1 MNPAGES
8 SEPTRAGEAIAP
20 LRGLLELSRL
30 IRRHPTLPETLRS
43 LSATVS
49 EALGF
54 ATAVI
59 NVYRPESDDYETVA
73 VHGPEAVRAQLL
85 GRVTDPGMWAP
96 LLDRRFLRH
105 GVYFVPAG
113 DADYDEALRWRG
125 PAPSAPA
132 PPDGH
137 RWRAD
142 DALLAPL
149 EGSAGHRYGIISV
162 GDPVSGQRPDD
173 ELLEVFGALASHA
186 ALALDSSRQMTALEG
201 ALARHRAVITSALDS
216 VIAVDAEDRV
226 IEFNP
231 AAERTFG
238 YGRDD
243 VLGLGAADLFVPPDL
258 RDSYRRNARRL
269 RESPHARL
277 LDRRIETSA
286 QRRHGEIF
294 PVELT
299 VTRVESADGEGPM
312 FYAVIRDISERRRGE
327 EQLAYLAYHDSLTG
341 LPNRHMVEQQL
352 DLALARARRAE
363 GSAALMFVDLDDFKD
378 VNDRLGHAAGD
389 RLLAAVA
396 ARLRGVLRGS
406 DILARQGGDEFLVL
420 IADLAEDAA
429 PAAENVAVK
438 LLEALREPFVVAGTE
453 VRTTASIGLS
463 LYPADASDTEALM
476 RHADAAMYQAKA
488 AGGGRLSFHQ
498 PSGALQSRRASVSA
512 QLRAAMTQGELELHY
527 QPVWRLGE
535 GRGMLGVE
543 ALLRW
548 HHPERGLLGP
558 DAFMNLADQT
568 SAGDELMDW
577 VIGEACRQAGEWRGE
592 GLEPLVGLNVSPH
605 QLLAPGFV
613 ARWQRHLDAAGLA
626 PAGFVVELTESAWTV
641 DSADVLA
648 VIGDLRAAGATL
660 ALDDFG
666 AGYSS
671 LSRLLELGF
680 DVIKVD
686 GRLLRDIPDDRT
698 AVRLLEAVFD
708 LIAACG
714 ADIIAEGVETVAQV
728 EFLTGHGIR
737 YAQGFGL
744 RRPMPAAQATAA
756 LRESLV
762 PGPPHRRRGAQ
773 PGAPGAC

>member
-1 MNPAGES
+1 MTAAGES
-8 SEPTRAGEAIAP
+8 SEPTRAGEAVPP

-30 IRRHPTLPETLRS
+30 IRRHPTLPETLRAVC
-43 LSATVS
+43 ATVS

-54 ATAVI
+54 ATTVVS
-59 NVYRPESDDYETVA
+59 VYRPETDDYETVA
-73 VHGPEAVRAQLL
+73 VHGPEPVRARLL
-85 GRVTDPGMWAP
+85 GRVTAAGAWAP
-96 LLDRRFLRH
+96 LLDARFRRH

-113 DADYDEALRWRG
+113 AADYDQALRWHG
-125 PAPSAPA
+125 PAPSRPV
-132 PPDGH
+132 PLDEGS
-137 RWRAD
+137 WRAD
-142 DALLAPL
+142 DALLAAL
-149 EGSAGHRYGIISV
+149 DGSAGHRYGIISV
-162 GDPVSGQRPDD
+162 DDPVSGRRPGD
-173 ELLEVFGALASHA
+173 EVLEVFGALASHA
-186 ALALDSSRQMTALEG
+186 ALALDNSRQMAALED
-201 ALARHRAVITSALDS
+201 ALAHHRAVITSALDS
-216 VIAVDAEDRV
+216 VIAVDAHDRV
-226 IEFNP
+226 VEFNP
-231 AAERTFG
+231 AAERTFR
-238 YGRDD
+238 YGREE
-243 VLGLGAADLFVPPDL
+243 VLGRGAAELFVPPDI
-258 RDSYRRNARRL
+258 RDSYRRNAERL
-269 RESPHARL
+269 RASARARL

-286 QRRHGEIF
+286 QRRDGEVF

-299 VTRVESADGEGPM
+299 ITRVEGADGEAPI

-389 RLLAAVA
+389 RLLASVA

-453 VRTTASIGLS
+453 VRTTASIGIS
-463 LYPADASDTEALM
+463 LYPVDASDTEALM

-498 PSGALQSRRASVSA
+498 PSGTLQSRRASVSA
-512 QLRAAMTQGELELHY
+512 QLRAAMTHGELELHY

-535 GRGMLGVE
+535 GGGMLGVE

-568 SAGDELMDW
+568 SAGDDLTDW
-577 VIGEACRQAGEWRGE
+577 VIGEACRQARAWRNE
-592 GLEPLVGLNVSPH
+592 GLEPLLGLNVSPH

-613 ARWQRHLDAAGLA
+613 GRWHRHLDRAGLSA
-626 PAGFVVELTESAWTV
+626 AGFVIELTESAWTV
-641 DSADVLA
+641 DSADALA

-686 GRLLRDIPDDRT
+686 GRLLRDVPGDPT

-708 LIAACG
+708 LIAACR
-714 ADIIAEGVETVAQV
+714 ADVIAEGVETDAQV
-728 EFLTGHGIR
+728 DFLTGHGIT

-744 RRPMPAAQATAA
+744 GRPVPAVQATAA
-756 LRESLV
+756 LRQSLAS
-762 PGPPHRRRGAQ
+762 GPPPRRRGTN